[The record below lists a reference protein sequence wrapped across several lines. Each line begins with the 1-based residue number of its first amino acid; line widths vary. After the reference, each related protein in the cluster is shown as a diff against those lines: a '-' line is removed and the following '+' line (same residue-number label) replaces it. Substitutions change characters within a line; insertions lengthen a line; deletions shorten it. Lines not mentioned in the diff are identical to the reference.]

1 MAKKRT
7 PQELERIRQRKE
19 FVQANPDLDPAEARK
34 RFYVQTR
41 VQELNKSGVEV
52 TKERRAALRQ
62 KFLSGGVQR
71 QGFYTPADL
80 AKFTGGN
87 NDKNPPTPP
96 PVVKQTGGYM
106 DPTRG
111 KDVPGFK
118 PGQVQKSSKKTPGYF
133 EKGGN
138 FDKFMEANVAG
149 PIDRA
154 GAATKKFRKQK
165 GYIPVVSD
173 VAWVGEQ
180 VTRFAKDTGESMA
193 ATFTNPTINTVA
205 GLFGKKPNLR
215 EAGALE
221 AAINTAG
228 TIIDISTAGGS
239 KPVTTALGKL
249 AQKGSQSLLKKNA
262 VGTATALS
270 NVARKSRAAIEAAEQ
285 ARMFPRVSGLENLTK
300 SGRDVAAPGAF
311 PSKKYRRMKDVYYD
325 LNSGVPADV
334 VSAKK
339 ALLKPPG
346 KTGKSPSRVLQKA
359 EPEFISGG
367 LDETPTFK
375 NPTGT
380 KTPRRKKVTTTE
392 TPGGPAVSTKTGK
405 PVKARKPRT
414 PKAQTAEPYVAPQTQ
429 GTPNAALQAQ
439 LQAQADEV
447 IETGLSKVTKKAAT
461 KKKAPT
467 KKASTKK
474 KTTTY
479 VDEQGRPMT
488 NLGVPGQGGN
498 PPFPQSAR
506 PSSGGKT
513 IEWVRGSTSQAPVPQ
528 SLADIKTTT
537 AKPTVRQVKSTTPT
551 SATPSKTRPAFRT
564 IFADQKD
571 FDEFMASGGEGVV
584 KSQTLA
590 IQDIFIKKNQQ
601 FIATNKKASAQRAL
615 AEKIAEA
622 KRKAEVKAINEANG
636 FVRTIVPKAQQALR
650 QPAKKAAPVKKAAAK
665 KAAPAKK
672 AAKKATKKAGSKQP
686 TALANLLNGRG

>member
-87 NDKNPPTPP
+87 KNNNNNNGGGGNWVGP
-96 PVVKQTGGYM
+96 PVPQTGGYM

-154 GAATKKFRKQK
+154 GAATKKFRKKK

-180 VTRFAKDTGESMA
+180 VTKFAKDTGESMA

-221 AAINTAG
+221 ATLNTVG
-228 TIIDISTAGGS
+228 TIIDIASIGGS
-239 KPVTTALGKL
+239 KPFTTALSKS
-249 AQKGSQSLLKKNA
+249 AQKASQSLLKKNA

-270 NVARKSRAAIEAAEQ
+270 NVAKRSRAAIEAAEQ
-285 ARMFPRVSGLENLTK
+285 ARMFPRVSGLEQLTSPTAK
-300 SGRDVAAPGAF
+300 TSNKTKAPGQIG
-311 PSKKYRRMKDVYYD
+311 
-325 LNSGVPADV
+325 GVKFV
-334 VSAKK
+334 KT
-339 ALLKPPG
+339 KP
-346 KTGKSPSRVLQKA
+346 

-392 TPGGPAVSTKTGK
+392 TPGGAAVSTKTGK

-414 PKAQTAEPYVAPQTQ
+414 PKAQTPEPYVAPQTQ

-537 AKPTVRQVKSTTPT
+537 AKPAVRQVKSTTPT
-551 SATPSKTRPAFRT
+551 STTPSKTRPAFRT

-615 AEKIAEA
+615 AEKVAEA

-650 QPAKKAAPVKKAAAK
+650 QPTKKAAPVKKAAAK

-672 AAKKATKKAGSKQP
+672 VAKKATKKAGSKQP

>member
-7 PQELERIRQRKE
+7 PEELARIKARKE
-19 FVQANPDLDPAEARK
+19 FVQSNPELDPAEARK
-34 RFYVQTR
+34 RYYVQTR
-41 VQELNKSGVEV
+41 VQELEKSGVEV

-87 NDKNPPTPP
+87 KNNNTNNGGGNWVGP
-96 PVVKQTGGYM
+96 PVPQTGGYM
-106 DPTRG
+106 NPTRG

-118 PGQVQKSSKKTPGYF
+118 PGQVQKSTKKTPGYF
-133 EKGGN
+133 EKGGA
-138 FDKFMEANVAG
+138 FDKYMEKNVAG

-154 GAATKKFRKQK
+154 GAATKKFRNKK
-165 GYIPVVSD
+165 GYIPVISD
-173 VAWVGEQ
+173 IAWVGEQ
-180 VTRFAKDTGESMA
+180 GTKFVKDTGSSLA
-193 ATFTNPTINTVA
+193 ATFTNPSINAVA

-221 AAINTAG
+221 ATINTVG
-228 TIIDISTAGGS
+228 TVIDIGTAGGS
-239 KPVTTALGKL
+239 KPLTSALSKAAL
-249 AQKGSQSLLKKNA
+249 KGSQSLLKKNA
-262 VGTATALS
+262 VGAATALS
-270 NVARKSRAAIEAAEQ
+270 NVARKSKAAIEAAEQ
-285 ARMFPRVSGLENLTK
+285 ARMFPRVSGLEQLTSPTTKTSNKTKAPGEIGGVKFVKTK
-300 SGRDVAAPGAF
+300 S
-311 PSKKYRRMKDVYYD
+311 
-325 LNSGVPADV
+325 
-334 VSAKK
+334 
-339 ALLKPPG
+339 
-346 KTGKSPSRVLQKA
+346 Q
-359 EPEFISGG
+359 PEFVSGG
-367 LDETPTFK
+367 LDGTPTFK

-474 KTTTY
+474 KTTAY
-479 VDEQGRPMT
+479 VDEQGRPMS

-498 PPFPQSAR
+498 PPFRQSA
-506 PSSGGKT
+506 PQSSGGKT
-513 IEWVRGSTSQAPVPQ
+513 IEWVRGSTTQAPVPQ

-537 AKPTVRQVKSTTPT
+537 KKPAVRRVTSTTP
-551 SATPSKTRPAFRT
+551 APVAPSSTRPAFRT
-564 IFADQKD
+564 IFTDQKD
-571 FDEFMASGGEGVV
+571 FDSFMAAGGEGVV
-584 KSQTLA
+584 KSQTLGV
-590 IQDIFIKKNQQ
+590 QDTFIRKNQQ
-601 FIATNKKASAQRAL
+601 FIAKNKQASAQRAM
-615 AEKIAEA
+615 AAKINAA
-622 KRKAEVKAINEANG
+622 KQKAEVTAINEANG
-636 FVRTIVPKAQQALR
+636 FVRTIVPKSQQALR
-650 QPAKKAAPVKKAAAK
+650 QPVKKAAPAKKAAAK

-672 AAKKATKKAGSKQP
+672 AAKKSTKKAGSKQP
-686 TALANLLNGRG
+686 TALANLLSGRG